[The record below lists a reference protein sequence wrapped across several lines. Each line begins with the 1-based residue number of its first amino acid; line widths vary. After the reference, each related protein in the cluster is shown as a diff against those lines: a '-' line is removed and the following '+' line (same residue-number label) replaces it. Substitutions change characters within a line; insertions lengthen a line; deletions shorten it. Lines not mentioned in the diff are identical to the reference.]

1 MRILIFVE
9 GKWDK
14 EFAERI
20 LTPLFKRK
28 YRNSEVNVRT
38 FSNTKKELIATQV
51 NWFENKGLWAF
62 IADHDKHRSQC
73 IQSRREELRKT
84 YSLPSITPICLAVR
98 EIEDWYSL
106 GITQKTA
113 ERLAIPDWQE
123 GKLLGKDFFENHSK
137 SEIVLRAEILNG
149 YSLETAMQSDSFRY
163 FIDKYGLIDM

>member
-20 LTPLFKRK
+20 IKPLFEKK
-28 YRNSEVNVRT
+28 GNVSTVSVRR
-38 FSNTKKELIATQV
+38 FSNTKKADVSQQV
-51 NWFENKGLWAF
+51 KAFQNKGLWIF

-163 FIDKYGLIDM
+163 FIDKYGLIDK